1 MSYELWA
8 YLFYSSMLNAR
19 GSMPNMSKITIEN
32 MEFYAYHGH
41 FEEEQKI
48 GTWFSLD
55 LTMDVDTSKA
65 ELSDELDDTVDY
77 SAVYQV
83 VKEQMMIPSKLLE
96 NVGRRILN
104 TIKERFPEV
113 KDAQLK
119 VRKMNPPL
127 GGKMA
132 FVSLEFKMN

>member
-1 MSYELWA
+1 MSCELFSLLIA
-8 YLFYSSMLNAR
+8 QGSLLKAR
-19 GSMPNMSKITIEN
+19 NMSLITIEN

-55 LTMDVDTSKA
+55 LTLDVDTSKA
-65 ELSDELDDTVDY
+65 ELSDELEDTVDY

>member
-1 MSYELWA
+1 
-8 YLFYSSMLNAR
+8 
-19 GSMPNMSKITIEN
+19 MSKITIEN

-55 LTMDVDTSKA
+55 LTMEVDTSKA
-65 ELSDELDDTVDY
+65 ELTDELEDTVDY

-96 NVGRRILN
+96 HVGRRILN
-104 TIKERFPEV
+104 AVKDRFPDV
-113 KDAQLK
+113 TDAQLK
-119 VRKMNPPL
+119 IRKMNPPL
-127 GGKMA
+127 GGKMDS
-132 FVSLEFKMN
+132 VSLELAL

>member
-1 MSYELWA
+1 MSCELFSLLIA
-8 YLFYSSMLNAR
+8 QGSLLKAR
-19 GSMPNMSKITIEN
+19 NMSLITIEN

-48 GTWFSLD
+48 GTWFSLG
-55 LTMDVDTSKA
+55 LTMEVDTSKA
-65 ELSDELDDTVDY
+65 ELSDELEDTVDY

-96 NVGRRILN
+96 HVGRRILD
-104 TIKERFPEV
+104 TIKERFPDV
-113 KDAQLK
+113 KNAQLK

-127 GGKMA
+127 GGKMS
-132 FVSLEFKMN
+132 FVSLELKG

>member
-1 MSYELWA
+1 
-8 YLFYSSMLNAR
+8 
-19 GSMPNMSKITIEN
+19 

-55 LTMDVDTSKA
+55 LTMEVDTSKA
-65 ELSDELDDTVDY
+65 ELTDELEDTVDY

-96 NVGRRILN
+96 HVGRRILN
-104 TIKERFPEV
+104 TVKERFSDV
-113 KDAQLK
+113 TDAQLK
-119 VRKMNPPL
+119 IRKMNPPL
-127 GGKMA
+127 GGKMD
-132 FVSLEFKMN
+132 FVSLELAL

>member
-1 MSYELWA
+1 MAEGTLSFSHLS
-8 YLFYSSMLNAR
+8 LVIK
-19 GSMPNMSKITIEN
+19 NMSLITIEN

-55 LTMDVDTSKA
+55 LTMEVDTSKA
-65 ELSDELDDTVDY
+65 ELTDELEDTVDY

-96 NVGRRILN
+96 HVGRRILN
-104 TIKERFPEV
+104 TIKERFPDV
-113 KDAQLK
+113 KNTQLK

-132 FVSLEFKMN
+132 FVSLELKG

>member
-1 MSYELWA
+1 MAEGTLSFSHLS
-8 YLFYSSMLNAR
+8 LVIK
-19 GSMPNMSKITIEN
+19 NMSLITIEN

-55 LTMDVDTSKA
+55 LIMDVDTSKA
-65 ELSDELDDTVDY
+65 ELSDELEDTVDY

-132 FVSLEFKMN
+132 FVALELKG

>member
-1 MSYELWA
+1 MSCELFSLLIA
-8 YLFYSSMLNAR
+8 QGSLLKAR
-19 GSMPNMSKITIEN
+19 NMSKITIEN

-55 LTMDVDTSKA
+55 LIMDVDTSKA
-65 ELSDELDDTVDY
+65 ELSDELEDTVDY